1 MRRSREQ
8 KIDAYRD
15 GALSPRRHAAL
26 ARELAADAEGQ
37 AHLRQSEAVGRAVR
51 EVWSEGPP
59 APRVDLLIQSLRPAM
74 ARVDAE
80 IAERPSAARSAARW
94 LGQVRDLLG
103 PVPLALAGAA
113 AVLALA
119 LASPDALRGSDG
131 AGVATA
137 GIGSQSFGMG
147 SPSAIYDLAQDAPLM
162 IFEGEDGST
171 VIWILDAPE
180 DQSLAPLSLSA
191 W

>member
-1 MRRSREQ
+1 
-8 KIDAYRD
+8 
-15 GALSPRRHAAL
+15 
-26 ARELAADAEGQ
+26 
-37 AHLRQSEAVGRAVR
+37 
-51 EVWSEGPP
+51 
-59 APRVDLLIQSLRPAM
+59 
-74 ARVDAE
+74 
-80 IAERPSAARSAARW
+80 
-94 LGQVRDLLG
+94 
-103 PVPLALAGAA
+103 VPLALAGAA